1 MTLQG
6 KVALVTG
13 STKGLGK
20 AIVVCFASLGADV
33 VVSYS
38 RRAGRGGA
46 LNPEA
51 HSYNQYKS
59 PI

>member
-20 AIVVCFASLGADV
+20 AIVVCFASLGAGV
-33 VVSYS
+33 VVNYS
-38 RRAGRGGA
+38 KDKVAADYVVGGGNYIRR
-46 LNPEA
+46 
-51 HSYNQYKS
+51 
-59 PI
+59 